1 MAIKIT
7 EQCIGC
13 SACVSTCPF
22 GAIEM
27 KENKASIS
35 EACTACGACVENCPV
50 SAIIREAIEKKL
62 TIDKTAYKG
71 VWVYIEQYEGKARN
85 VGHELLGEGR
95 KLADQMGEELV
106 GVIVSDEVAH
116 LAKDVFASG
125 ADKVYLLEGPEYKH
139 YSTDA
144 YTIAF
149 TDLINTYKPAV
160 ILLGATNDGR
170 DLGPRIAC
178 RVGTGLT
185 ADCTNLGID
194 EATGLVAWTRPAFGG
209 NIMATILCPEHRP
222 QMGTVRPKV
231 FKKPEQDFSRT
242 GEIIKVVSK
251 VKAADIRTRLVE
263 VIKVCT
269 AACNLEE
276 AEIIVAGGRGLCK
289 PENFAVI
296 EELADVL
303 GGAVGASRAAVDAG
317 WKPHIHQVGQ
327 TGKTV
332 GPKIYFACGISGA
345 IQHLAGMSSSDI
357 IIAVNKDADAPIF
370 KMADYGIVGDVM
382 EVMPALIA
390 EFKKLIMPLTQNK

>member
-1 MAIKIT
+1 MAIKVIKD
-7 EQCIGC
+7 QCIGC
-13 SACVSTCPF
+13 NACVGACPF

-27 KENKASIS
+27 QDDAKAFIT
-35 EACTACGACVENCPV
+35 EACTACGACIDTCPV
-50 SAIIREAIEKKL
+50 KTIIREEEAKQVA
-62 TIDKTAYKG
+62 IDKNAYKD
-71 VWVYIEQYEGKARN
+71 VWVYLELAEGHPRN
-85 VGHELLGEGR
+85 VGLELLGEGR
-95 KLADQMGEELV
+95 KLADAMNQKLAAVILGD
-106 GVIVSDEVAH
+106 GVEA
-116 LAKDVFASG
+116 LAKEAFAAG
-125 ADKVYLLEGPEYKH
+125 ADKVYLVEGPEYAH

-144 YTIAF
+144 YTIALV
-149 TDLINTYKPAV
+149 DLIGAYKPSV

-185 ADCTNLGID
+185 ADCTGLGID

-209 NIMATILCPEHRP
+209 NIMATILCPDHRP

-231 FKKPEQDFSRT
+231 FKKPEPDYAKS
-242 GEIIKVVSK
+242 GEIIRVPSK
-251 VKAADIRTRLVE
+251 VKPGDIRTKLIE

-276 AEIIVAGGRGLCK
+276 AEIIVSGGRGLCK
-289 PENFAVI
+289 PENFTLI
-296 EELADVL
+296 EDLANVL
-303 GGAVGASRAAVDAG
+303 GAAVGASRAAVDAG
-317 WKPHIHQVGQ
+317 WKPALHQVGQ

-357 IIAVNKDADAPIF
+357 VIAVNKDPDAPIF

-382 EVMPALIA
+382 EVLPILTE
-390 EFKKLIMPLTQNK
+390 EFRKIKEA